1 MKKWR
6 LIVGVMLV
14 FILGL
19 LVGSL
24 GTRFYHRDWWSEPFG
39 KDSPARKAVF
49 LQRLTKELRLTEGQQ
64 KEFKDIVEE
73 TDKKLEAFGLERRSA
88 IKAILDESFS
98 RMKEKLDPEQQ
109 KKLEELK
116 VRHEARLKD
125 KKSRHHF
132 P

>member
-6 LIVGVMLV
+6 LIVGVILV

-24 GTRFYHRDWWSEPFG
+24 GTRFYHRDWSGRFFQEL
-39 KDSPARKAVF
+39 SARKAVI
-49 LQRLTKELRLTEGQQ
+49 LKKLTKDLGLTEAQQ
-64 KEFKDIVEE
+64 KEFKGIVEE
-73 TDKKLEAFGLERRSA
+73 ADKKLEAFGQERRSA

-109 KKLEELK
+109 RKLEELK
-116 VRHEARLKD
+116 ARHEARLKD
-125 KKSRHHF
+125 KKRRHHF